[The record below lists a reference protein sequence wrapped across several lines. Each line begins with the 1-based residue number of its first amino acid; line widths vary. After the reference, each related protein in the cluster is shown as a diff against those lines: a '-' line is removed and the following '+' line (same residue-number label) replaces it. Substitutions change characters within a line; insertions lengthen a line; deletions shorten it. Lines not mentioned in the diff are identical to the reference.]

1 MTNFEKDL
9 KKAKKQAKEEIMKQV
24 ELTDEEREMIE
35 KAEKEL
41 NQPIELKD
49 NDIKLGNGELDIRSL
64 SQKSINQ
71 IMFRLQSGNLAYL
84 RYLSQSLIDILR
96 VVMLIATKVGVQ
108 NMTEEISELID
119 KLAKESKLN

>member
-9 KKAKKQAKEEIMKQV
+9 KKAKKQAKEESMKQV

-71 IMFRLQSGNLAYL
+71 LMFRLQSGNLAYL

>member
-9 KKAKKQAKEEIMKQV
+9 KKAKKQAKEESMKQV

-35 KAEKEL
+35 RAEKEL

-71 IMFRLQSGNLAYL
+71 LMFRLQSGNLAYL